1 VPDENPKAALSEAAD
16 MAQQFQ
22 RLQRVLAESDSGI
35 EDDASVIDPGRGP
48 GRGPVVEPFLDL
60 IDGAATGVE
69 CLAWIGGQPEIV
81 HGDEVGIAVGREIA
95 DGLEAVTAWH
105 DGCHAESMALFKAL
119 TPEQWSGKALTVA
132 GTPIT
137 AWKWARAMVEHEA
150 HHRGQIYMTLGM
162 LGIATPPLYGLAEEE
177 VAERSRTAAQA
188 P

>member
-1 VPDENPKAALSEAAD
+1 MLTQDAFFEYWASVRNRTRRLIPLIPPD
-16 MAQQFQ
+16 
-22 RLQRVLAESDSGI
+22 RLEWAPTEGRWSLGDQLRHLAGI
-35 EDDASVIDPGRGP
+35 ERWMYAETLHGRPSRYPG
-48 GRGPVVEPFLDL
+48 
-60 IDGAATGVE
+60 
-69 CLAWIGGQPEIV
+69 
-81 HGDEVGIAVGREIA
+81 HGREIA

-177 VAERSRTAAQA
+177 VAERSRNAAQA

>member
-1 VPDENPKAALSEAAD
+1 
-16 MAQQFQ
+16 MY
-22 RLQRVLAESDSGI
+22 AETLHGRPSRY
-35 EDDASVIDPGRGP
+35 PG
-48 GRGPVVEPFLDL
+48 
-60 IDGAATGVE
+60 
-69 CLAWIGGQPEIV
+69 
-81 HGDEVGIAVGREIA
+81 HGREIA

-177 VAERSRTAAQA
+177 VAERSRNAAQA